1 LPKARNVRARAAIAG
16 SAALFAALGDE
27 TRLGLVSRLCDE
39 GPMSISRLSAGFDIT
54 RQAITK
60 HLRVM
65 EEAGLVRSTHQGRES
80 IWQLEQQRLAE
91 VRRYLQTI
99 SAQWDEALG
108 RLKQFVER

>member
-1 LPKARNVRARAAIAG
+1 
-16 SAALFAALGDE
+16 
-27 TRLGLVSRLCDE
+27 
-39 GPMSISRLSAGFDIT
+39 MSIARLSAGFAIT
-54 RQAITK
+54 RQAIIK

-91 VRRYLQTI
+91 VRGYLQTI

-108 RLKQFVER
+108 RLKLFVER

>member
-1 LPKARNVRARAAIAG
+1 MPRARHVRAKAAIAG

-39 GPMSISRLSAGFDIT
+39 GPMSIARLSAGFDIT

-65 EEAGLVRSTHQGRES
+65 EEAALVRSTHQGRES

-91 VRRYLQTI
+91 VRRYLP
-99 SAQWDEALG
+99 G
-108 RLKQFVER
+108 RPAWIMAHARP